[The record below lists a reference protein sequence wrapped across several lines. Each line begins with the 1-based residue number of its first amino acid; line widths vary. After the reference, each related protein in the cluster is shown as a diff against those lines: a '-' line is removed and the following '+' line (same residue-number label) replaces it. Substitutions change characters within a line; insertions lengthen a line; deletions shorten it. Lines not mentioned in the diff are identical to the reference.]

1 MLHTSVV
8 TTELKPPL
16 PIQALFNPLLHYTN
30 SLIQAFISAGVKK
43 GKSDGS
49 LV

>member
-1 MLHTSVV
+1 MLHSSVV
-8 TTELKPPL
+8 TREVKPPV
-16 PIQALFNPLLHYTN
+16 PKQALFNPLLHYTN

-43 GKSDGS
+43 GKSEGS